1 MDGTIARKI
10 LIYFNKKYHGEFKK
24 MYDALANKEP
34 SPKSLNSISDKVEST
49 MNSIGYK
56 TITILDSEYPEF
68 LKRTSQPPMVIY
80 ASGDLELLNERG
92 IGIYGD
98 DEKFDETEPKEDSI
112 FIYMGSEEIEI
123 VDYKTGKKLFIRV
136 SMGEL
141 VSDLELIKLFCAYC
155 NLIVLYEIEDDSSYD
170 VQRLIYNAVNY
181 GVDIKTTVIKS
192 EKLFKLLCRDIA
204 YTNVK
209 ELKEEMEGD
218 YEI

>member
-1 MDGTIARKI
+1 MDGTVARKI

-24 MYDALANKEP
+24 MYDALVNKEP
-34 SPKSLNSISDKVEST
+34 APKSLNSISDKVEST

-112 FIYMGSEEIEI
+112 FIYIGSEEIEI

-155 NLIVLYEIEDDSSYD
+155 NLIVLYEVEDDSSYD